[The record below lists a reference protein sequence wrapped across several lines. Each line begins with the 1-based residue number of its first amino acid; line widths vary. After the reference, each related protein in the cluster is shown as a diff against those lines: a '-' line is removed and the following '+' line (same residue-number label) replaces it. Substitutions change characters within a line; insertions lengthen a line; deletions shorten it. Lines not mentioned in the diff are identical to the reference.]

1 MSDHHDHF
9 EIVED
14 LHLRLRATHD
24 AGDRFALRKALHD
37 AVFGRCPGCLGD
49 LLLMLLGGL
58 PRLDFV
64 DRSYLFDRLC
74 HLHPANID
82 EDAVAELFTA
92 LSVDNEVEAFSP
104 GIDDPRSFPD

>member
-1 MSDHHDHF
+1 MSDHNDHF

-74 HLHPANID
+74 DLHPANID
-82 EDAVAELFTA
+82 AVAVKELFA
-92 LSVDNEVEAFSP
+92 QLNVADELDLFGMEE
-104 GIDDPRSFPD
+104 GFPD